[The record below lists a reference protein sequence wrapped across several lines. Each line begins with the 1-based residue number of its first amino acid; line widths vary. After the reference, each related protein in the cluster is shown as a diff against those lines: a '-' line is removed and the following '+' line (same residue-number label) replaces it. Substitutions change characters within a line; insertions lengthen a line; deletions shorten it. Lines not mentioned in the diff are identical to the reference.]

1 MSSNPNPVQNPAPYE
16 NAAYSMVL
24 NSDALSPEEDDDMNL
39 DQEKDENVEM
49 EEEKQDDDEEGD
61 EGEAEKIGEEELDA
75 DELEDENEEET
86 QEQEDLKLEKK
97 DSKFDEDPIE
107 KLKERAIKADFYDII
122 PTLAIPMATNVN
134 TFAFTSDMKWLFTGG
149 EDGYI
154 RKYDFFPSINGDLS
168 LTVAQRHPFVDTV
181 TKAGILLNYWGNG
194 YDEQPPSPVYSLAVH
209 SRGLWALSG
218 IDNGDIVLYSTR
230 HQEGYPVTSL
240 KKHNAPV
247 SCLTLHPSEKKV
259 LSGSWDKVVH
269 NWDLNTGGVIS
280 SYAGECGQI
289 SGIKYRP
296 TEVPTS
302 LGTDSDDMRSLF
314 GTPSSNGSYD
324 DFDEEVEKAI
334 DEETKS
340 MQAPEETEEN
350 AGNSNKTEKQT
361 TLNKEKE
368 KEKLIPEENN
378 ASSDTSLTNLNRTTM
393 EDPNVFL
400 TVSIDGVMN
409 VWDHRMP
416 DSVIKYPVPKGVPP
430 WSMSACWGVDGSSIY
445 VGRRNGIVEE
455 FNIHSGTSPVRSLK
469 MPLDSGPVSNVCP
482 MINGRHL
489 VIASFDNVRLYDL
502 QSKSGIG
509 FLIVPGH
516 HGGLVSGLHVD
527 PSCRFMF
534 TASGNRGW
542 QGTTT
547 EVLMGYQ
554 INVLP

>member
-1 MSSNPNPVQNPAPYE
+1 MSSNSVKNSVPYD

-24 NSDALSPEEDDDMNL
+24 NSDALSPEEEDDVNL
-39 DQEKDENVEM
+39 DQEKEENAEM
-49 EEEKQDDDEEGD
+49 EDEKQDDEE
-61 EGEAEKIGEEELDA
+61 EAAEKVGEEDMDA

-86 QEQEDLKLEKK
+86 QEQEGQNLEKK
-97 DSKFDEDPIE
+97 TEQYEVNPIE
-107 KLKERAIKADFYDII
+107 KLKERAIKADFYDIV
-122 PTLAIPMATNVN
+122 PTLAIPMATSVN

-194 YDEQPPSPVYSLAVH
+194 YDDQSPSPVYSLAVH
-209 SRGLWALSG
+209 SKGLWALSG
-218 IDNGDIVLYSTR
+218 INNGDIVLYSTR

-240 KKHNAPV
+240 RKHTAPV

-259 LSGSWDKVVH
+259 LSGSWDKMVY
-269 NWDLNTGGVIS
+269 NWDLNTGSVIS
-280 SYAGECGQI
+280 SYAGECGQL
-289 SGIKYRP
+289 SGIRYRP

-302 LGTDSDDMRSLF
+302 WGTDSDDMRSLF
-314 GTPSSNGSYD
+314 GTPSSNGSYG

-340 MQAPEETEEN
+340 MQAPEEIGEN
-350 AGNSNKTEKQT
+350 GGNANKTEKQISQ
-361 TLNKEKE
+361 NKEKE
-368 KEKLIPEENN
+368 KNIPEETN
-378 ASSDTSLTNLNRTTM
+378 ASSDNSHTNPNATTM
-393 EDPNVFL
+393 EDPNIFL

-416 DSVIKYPVPKGVPP
+416 DSVIKYPVPKGIPP
-430 WSMSACWGVDGSSIY
+430 WSMSACWGADGNSIF

-469 MPLDSGPVSNVCP
+469 MPNDSGPVSNVSS
-482 MINGRHL
+482 MLNGRHL

>member
-1 MSSNPNPVQNPAPYE
+1 MSSNSVKNSTPYD

-24 NSDALSPEEDDDMNL
+24 NSDALSPEDEDDVNL
-39 DQEKDENVEM
+39 EQEKEENVDM
-49 EEEKQDDDEEGD
+49 EYEKHDDEE
-61 EGEAEKIGEEELDA
+61 EAADKVGEEDMDA

-86 QEQEDLKLEKK
+86 QEQEEQNQERKSEQLEVN
-97 DSKFDEDPIE
+97 PIE
-107 KLKERAIKADFYDII
+107 RLKERAIKADFYDIV
-122 PTLAIPMATNVN
+122 PTLAIPMATSVN
-134 TFAFTSDMKWLFTGG
+134 SFAFTSDMKWLFTGG

-194 YDEQPPSPVYSLAVH
+194 YDNQTPSPVYSLAAH
-209 SRGLWALSG
+209 SKGLWALSG
-218 IDNGDIVLYSTR
+218 IDNGDIILYSTR

-240 KKHNAPV
+240 KKHTAPV

-259 LSGSWDKVVH
+259 LSGSWDKMVH
-269 NWDLNTGGVIS
+269 NWDLNTGTVIS
-280 SYAGECGQI
+280 SYAGECGQL
-289 SGIKYRP
+289 SGIRYRP

-302 LGTDSDDMRSLF
+302 WGTDSDDMRSLF
-314 GTPSSNGSYD
+314 GTPSSNGSYG

-340 MQAPEETEEN
+340 MQAPEETGEN
-350 AGNSNKTEKQT
+350 GGNANKPEKNT
-361 TLNKEKE
+361 TLQNKDKE
-368 KEKLIPEENN
+368 RNNPEQTNV
-378 ASSDTSLTNLNRTTM
+378 SSDNSHTNPNATTL

-400 TVSIDGVMN
+400 TASIDGVMN

-416 DSVIKYPVPKGVPP
+416 DSVIKYPVPKGIPP
-430 WSMSACWGVDGSSIY
+430 WSMSACWGADGNSIF

-469 MPLDSGPVSNVCP
+469 MPLDSGPVSNVSSMP
-482 MINGRHL
+482 NGRHL